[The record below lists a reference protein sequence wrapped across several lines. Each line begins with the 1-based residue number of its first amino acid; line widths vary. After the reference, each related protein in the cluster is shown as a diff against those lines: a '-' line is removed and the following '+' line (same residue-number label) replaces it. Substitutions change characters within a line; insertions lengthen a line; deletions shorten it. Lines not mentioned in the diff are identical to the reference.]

1 MEWDSLFKIQT
12 ILVDFESLE
21 SGMVNKDQ
29 AMHIAQVKAEQE
41 NVLDHWVCECYTC
54 LVHIHGLDYDDIFG

>member
-1 MEWDSLFKIQT
+1 MKI
-12 ILVDFESLE
+12 VDQEKDLFES
-21 SGMVNKDQ
+21 GIVNKAQ

-54 LVHIHGLDYDDIFG
+54 LVHIHGLDYEDIFE